1 MERALHGKVPR
12 LAPQRRLYASESA
25 STPRNQMDMA
35 VRDGLPR
42 HLSTIH
48 ADVEALHIPV
58 RGEDLASNVIEKQID
73 RPSFRLIEVEV
84 GRRMAA
90 RDDQRV

>member
-1 MERALHGKVPR
+1 VVVSLAGYGSPDSPSRVLHVAGP
-12 LAPQRRLYASESA
+12 PG
-25 STPRNQMDMA
+25 NQVDMA
-35 VRDGLPR
+35 VRDGLAR
-42 HLSTIH
+42 HLSTVH

-58 RGEDLASNVIEKQID
+58 RGEDLASNVIEKQVD

-90 RDDQRV
+90 RYS

>member
-1 MERALHGKVPR
+1 
-12 LAPQRRLYASESA
+12 
-25 STPRNQMDMA
+25 MDMA

-73 RPSFRLIEVEV
+73 RLSFRLIEVEV